1 MKIKIGDETREVTA
15 LWFISAC
22 NRRGVGIKLDWYR
35 PFCGDGRA
43 QAILGASPEL
53 GAAVLLELSKTD
65 GEARDAISERVA
77 ILWLE
82 GGPHSAADAARA
94 LIGR

>member
-1 MKIKIGDETREVTA
+1 MKITIGDETREVTA
-15 LWFISAC
+15 LGFISSC
-22 NRRGVGIKLDWYR
+22 SRRGVEIKRNWFR
-35 PFCGDGRA
+35 PFCGDGLA
-43 QAILGASPEL
+43 QAILDASPEL
-53 GAAVLLELSKTD
+53 EAAVLLELSKTD

-94 LIGR
+94 LTGR